1 MLISCRWARD
11 LALRGILKLKI
22 FYFASL
28 TFFLLEMSAALA
40 RTPTSVCCQQA
51 WVTTGQSAAMT
62 LNGLGNLAV
71 DASTLYVPDFSN
83 NQIQKFTLSGQ
94 PAGVLTG
101 FTGPYSVAM
110 GPHATLTVGEIFNG
124 DVKLYDLATQNV
136 TQVLPISG
144 DSRSLWVDPN
154 GDLYVTVSF
163 NSGPGQ
169 VDIFRWTGSAYDST
183 AVTVS
188 AGMGNLPT
196 GLAKVMDGATTLLY
210 VADATASEV
219 LEYTQEPNY
228 SFGLPATVTANIPV
242 GPSQIA
248 VDSQGDLFIGSSN
261 NEYAAFTKTLSPLY
275 TCNSSFELTGI
286 AVDASDDVY
295 SAGFYDS
302 GLGLVDKVQEYLPCL
317 VTPTPTFAGSEI
329 CFIYPSP
336 ARGDHATVAYQMA
349 QAGGME
355 FKLWNQNGELVETL
369 TDHKSAGSQT
379 TPFKISGFASG
390 VYFYIL
396 TLRYDSG
403 STQKSKVGKFVVL
416 Q

>member
-1 MLISCRWARD
+1 MLISCRWAPD
-11 LALRGILKLKI
+11 LELRGFLKVKK

-28 TFFLLEMSAALA
+28 IFFLLGMDAVLA
-40 RTPTSVCCQQA
+40 QTPTSVCCQQA

-83 NQIQKFTLSGQ
+83 NQIQKFTLGGQ
-94 PAGVLTG
+94 PAGLLTG
-101 FTGPYSVAM
+101 FLGPYSVAL
-110 GPHATLTVGEIFNG
+110 GPNSTLAVGEIFNG
-124 DVKLYDLATQNV
+124 DVKLYNLAAQSV
-136 TQVLPISG
+136 TQVLPVSG
-144 DSRSLWVDPN
+144 NSRSLWVDPN
-154 GDLYVTVSF
+154 GDLYVTMNF

-188 AGMGNLPT
+188 AGMGNMPT
-196 GLAKVMDGATTLLY
+196 GLAKVVDGATTLLI
-210 VADATASEV
+210 VADAAANEV
-219 LEYTQEPNY
+219 LEYTQESNY
-228 SFGLPATVTANIPV
+228 SFGLPATVTANIPP
-242 GPSQIA
+242 GPGQIA
-248 VDSQGDLFIGSSN
+248 VDSHGDLFIGSSN

-275 TCNSSFELTGI
+275 TCNSSFALTGI
-286 AVDASDDVY
+286 TLDASDDVY

-302 GLGLVDKVQEYLPCL
+302 GVGLVDEVQEYLPCL

-349 QAGGME
+349 ESGRME
-355 FKLWNQNGELVETL
+355 FKLWNQNGELVDTL
-369 TDHKSAGSQT
+369 TDHKPAGSQT

-390 VYFYIL
+390 VYFYVL

-416 Q
+416 H